1 MQRISHYRNICEYLL
16 KKHQIVLTGWSWF
29 ACKEMVNDDRCEEK
43 TVIDAIKIDDKKSGH
58 TEFDKLM
65 HIGSCEKCKN
75 RWNMWYMAQMKK
87 GDTVL
92 IPSF

>member
-1 MQRISHYRNICEYLL
+1 M

-43 TVIDAIKIDDKKSGH
+43 TVIDAIKIDDKKGGH

-87 GDTVL
+87 
-92 IPSF
+92 